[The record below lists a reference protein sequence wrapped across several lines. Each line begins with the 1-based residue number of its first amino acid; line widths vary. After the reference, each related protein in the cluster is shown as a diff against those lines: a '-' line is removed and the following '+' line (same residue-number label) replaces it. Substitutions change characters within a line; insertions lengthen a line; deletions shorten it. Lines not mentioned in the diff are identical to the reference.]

1 MRFLHNLGF
10 FCILFLVSP
19 LFTSSHEHVKGVS
32 NHKEHIHKHMSRKL
46 SFEITLHGFLLWA
59 SMGFLMPVGV
69 LAIRMSH
76 RVQCRRR
83 LRILFYVHAL
93 SEILSLLLSTAGA
106 VMSFRNFNN
115 SFNNRHQRIGVG
127 LYGLIWLQA
136 LIGIV
141 RPQRGSKGRSMWFL
155 VHWMLGTAISLLGV
169 LNIYT
174 GLVAYHEK
182 TSKGI
187 KFWTIVFT
195 AEVCF
200 ITFFYLFQDKWVYI
214 QKQGVSLG
222 NESKGATTDQ
232 VLLPRDKQKE
242 VALAESC

>member
-1 MRFLHNLGF
+1 MSFLHKLVF
-10 FCILFLVSP
+10 FCILSLVSP
-19 LFTSSHEHVKGVS
+19 LLTSSQEHVKGVS
-32 NHKEHIHKHMSRKL
+32 NHKEHIHKQMSSKL
-46 SFEITLHGFLLWA
+46 SFEIKLHGFLFWA
-59 SMGFLMPVGV
+59 SMGFLMPVGL

-76 RVQCRRR
+76 RVECGRK

-115 SFNNRHQRIGVG
+115 SFNNKHQRLGVC

-141 RPQRGSKGRSMWFL
+141 RPERGTRGRSIWFL
-155 VHWMLGTAISLLGV
+155 VHWILGTAVSLLGV

-187 KFWTIVFT
+187 QFWIIVFT
-195 AEVCF
+195 AQVCF
-200 ITFFYLFQDKWVYI
+200 ITFFYLLQDKWDYI
-214 QKQGVSLG
+214 QNQEVSLG
-222 NESKGATTDQ
+222 NESKRTTINQ
-232 VLLPRDKQKE
+232 VVLPRDKQKE
-242 VALAESC
+242 VALAETC

>member
-1 MRFLHNLGF
+1 MRFQHKLGF
-10 FCILFLVSP
+10 FCILILVSP
-19 LFTSSHEHVKGVS
+19 LFTSSQEHVKGVS
-32 NHKEHIHKHMSRKL
+32 NRKEQIHKMSRKL
-46 SFEITLHGFLLWA
+46 LFEVKLHGFLLWA
-59 SMGFLMPVGV
+59 SMGFLMPVGL

-76 RVQCRRR
+76 RVHCRRR

-115 SFNNRHQRIGVG
+115 SFNNKHQRLGVG

-141 RPQRGSKGRSMWFL
+141 RPQRDSRGRRMWFL
-155 VHWMLGTAISLLGV
+155 VHWILGTALSVLGV

-187 KFWTIVFT
+187 KFWIIVFT

-200 ITFFYLFQDKWVYI
+200 ITFFYLFQEKWDYI
-214 QKQGVSLG
+214 QKKGVTLG
-222 NESKGATTDQ
+222 NESKRATINQ
-232 VLLPRDKQKE
+232 VVLPRDKQKE
-242 VALAESC
+242 VALAETC